1 MILILTVYV
10 RKLKSRAFSILP
22 KDLVQL
28 SAILKSTSKSQWG
41 KVFARY
47 AIAAMKILKFQQSM
61 A

>member
-28 SAILKSTSKSQWG
+28 STILKSMSKSQWG

-47 AIAAMKILKFQQSM
+47 AIATMKILKFQQSM